1 MKKIIPYILT
11 LPLIL
16 ILGILITGLINAMIQ
31 SLGYIPALGLKEISL
46 HYYKEVIGNPHFR
59 DSLLLSLYTCLL
71 SSILS
76 VIIGVGICTLLTY
89 SGKGQGLFN
98 YMLRIPILIPHTVV
112 AFFSIVI
119 FSQSGMIS
127 RVMYL
132 MGFVGDP
139 ADFPNLLYSTKGT
152 GIILAYVWKQAP
164 FVAFFVLSL
173 MESIKKTLEEA
184 AVNLGASPIKAFFT
198 ITLPLSMPA
207 ILKAALIITSFSF
220 GAYELPFLLGAT
232 KPRALPVQAYIEY
245 THPDLKHRPYAMAA
259 NGIIIIVS
267 LMIAVSYY
275 LLTNKKIWRMGRTN
289 EEQKISF

>member
-11 LPLIL
+11 LPLIM
-16 ILGILITGLINAMIQ
+16 ILAILITGLINGIIQ
-31 SLGYIPALGLKEISL
+31 SLGYIPALGLEEISL
-46 HYYKEVIGNPHFR
+46 DYYKEIIGNPHFR

-71 SSILS
+71 SSVLS
-76 VIIGVGICTLLTY
+76 VIIGVGICALLTY
-89 SGKGQGLFN
+89 SGKGEGLFN
-98 YMLRIPILIPHTVV
+98 YILRIPILIPHTVV
-112 AFFSIVI
+112 AFFSVVI

-127 RVMYL
+127 RLMYL
-132 MGFVGDP
+132 MGLIGDP
-139 ADFPNLLYSTKGT
+139 MEFPNLLYNTSGT

-184 AVNLGASPIKAFFT
+184 SVNLGASPIKAFFT
-198 ITLPLSMPA
+198 ITLPLSMPS
-207 ILKAALIITSFSF
+207 ILKASLIITAFSF

-267 LMIAVSYY
+267 MVIAVSYY
-275 LLTNKKIWRMGRTN
+275 LIANKKIWGMR
-289 EEQKISF
+289 ESDEK